1 MPDCDVKLRIEVDS
15 VGKPATYPLV
25 KIDSMV
31 FRLLIESMVFRLLI
45 DPSRPPSKSGCQ
57 GTSQGLKTIDLV
69 LTSGLVEAFS
79 GWNSGETNPC
89 KVTPVILHG
98 VVFPESKVTPVILHG
113 VVSPEK
119 CLVARR
125 VVRWRGAFI

>member
-1 MPDCDVKLRIEVDS
+1 MPDCHVKLRTEVDS
-15 VGKPATYPLV
+15 VGKPATNPLV
-25 KIDSMV
+25 K
-31 FRLLIESMVFRLLI
+31 IESMVFRLLI
-45 DPSRPPSKSGCQ
+45 DPARPPSKSGCQ
-57 GTSQGLKTIDLV
+57 GIFQGLKTIDLV

-79 GWNSGETNPC
+79 GWNSGETSPC